1 MISWLIVYCSQILTF
16 GGLLLRP
23 RLRAHLQLVTTEIK
37 QASSLSQARLT
48 VPVLFLLLRNSLI
61 IVLLLLLLL
70 LRLHALELPPYLP
83 AAQLRQLSTL
93 PTQATRAS
101 TAEK

>member
-1 MISWLIVYCSQILTF
+1 
-16 GGLLLRP
+16 
-23 RLRAHLQLVTTEIK
+23 
-37 QASSLSQARLT
+37 
-48 VPVLFLLLRNSLI
+48 VPVLFLLLGNSLM
-61 IVLLLLLLL
+61 IVLLLLLL

-93 PTQATRAS
+93 PTQATRAL